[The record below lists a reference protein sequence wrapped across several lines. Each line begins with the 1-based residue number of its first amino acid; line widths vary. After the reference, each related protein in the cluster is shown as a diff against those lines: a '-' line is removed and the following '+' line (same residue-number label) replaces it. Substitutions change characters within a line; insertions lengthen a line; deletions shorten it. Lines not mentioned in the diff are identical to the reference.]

1 MSIAGPQNVH
11 QHTEHACFTTKLV
24 QTSLCHSPVGWTIR
38 SNPFLFKKG
47 KNRISFRQSLPF
59 QLTLKI
65 RLKSSLSTLKK
76 WQLSSRRTMEAAR
89 GASFTRANL
98 PKSSPS
104 CRVQTTPWGE
114 QDIQIKWIKHP
125 PSSPLPLQTLYLVL
139 CNKIKM
145 AQIFFHRVNTV
156 NEWHSVIIEK
166 MHAQIW
172 NYDFSTWSNNAMVSS
187 IVAMFVTT

>member
-1 MSIAGPQNVH
+1 MVH
-11 QHTEHACFTTKLV
+11 YRHVQKYLV
-24 QTSLCHSPVGWTIR
+24 QQNIWCLQLVSRMYTSTRNMPVLQQRPFVQASLCHSPVGWTILP
-38 SNPFLFKKG
+38 NPFLFKKG
-47 KNRISFRQSLPF
+47 KNRISFRQSLF
-59 QLTLKI
+59 SQLTLKI

-125 PSSPLPLQTLYLVL
+125 PSSPLPPKTHCVY
-139 CNKIKM
+139 KW
-145 AQIFFHRVNTV
+145 A
-156 NEWHSVIIEK
+156 
-166 MHAQIW
+166 A
-172 NYDFSTWSNNAMVSS
+172 SS
-187 IVAMFVTT
+187 II